1 MPNSVFIAG
10 AIGFVIG
17 ATTNI
22 VAALFCGVFFAFIM
36 WSLTGFRFV
45 KSTESAK
52 TPKAAPSTSR
62 TSELSNASEIQFAP
76 HELGVCLAIRLDTS
90 CPMSKISPTER
101 SLLMDSNISIEEYHR
116 ELLVLSA
123 SAQEHAVKDL
133 LGNSD
138 IGQQVMAGYQEAW
151 NNFAKSGTNG
161 AFLYD
166 LYMRRRSA
174 YQAAVKSDR
183 DPQDI
188 STIKRLPL
196 IFAES
201 ISSRTKS
208 PEKSG
213 TASMLAMLTAQA
225 YYDAHYQGA
234 EDALKSQKFFD
245 RTVA

>member
-17 ATTNI
+17 ATMNI
-22 VAALFCGVFFAFIM
+22 VAALLFAVFFALIM
-36 WSLTGFRFV
+36 WSLTGFHFV
-45 KSTESAK
+45 KSKESAK
-52 TPKAAPSTSR
+52 VPNAVPSTPKTPKTSDV
-62 TSELSNASEIQFAP
+62 SDIQFTP

-90 CPMSKISPTER
+90 CPQSIISPTER
-101 SLLMDSNISIEEYHR
+101 SLLIDGNISIEEYHR

-123 SAQEHAVKDL
+123 TAQEHAVKDL

-138 IGQQVMAGYQEAW
+138 IGQQIMAGYQDAW
-151 NNFAKSGTNG
+151 SNVAKSGTDG
-161 AFLYD
+161 AFLYE

-174 YQAAVKSDR
+174 FQAAVESDR
-183 DPQDI
+183 DPKDI
-188 STIKRLPL
+188 STIKRLPM

-201 ISSRTKS
+201 LCSQTKS

-213 TASMLAMLTAQA
+213 IASMLAMLTAQA

-245 RTVA
+245 STAF